1 MVLQVST
8 LKINTMNQ
16 ILTFF
21 TSLTIGKKFLL
32 FLTPFISILL
42 GMKTLLFASCI
53 LITIDLFTGIIKS
66 FKEKEIKFNL
76 FKKETYLVIKS
87 GLLRLTLKK
96 SYEYGLLL
104 IVVAII
110 ESFIL
115 GLTPIMLIG
124 KVFTLTELSI
134 VIPCGI
140 EVWSIFENIES
151 ITGNNILKKFISF
164 LPKKLQNLF
173 SKEMI
178 KEEQIEDYEDS
189 NNL

>member
-1 MVLQVST
+1 
-8 LKINTMNQ
+8 MNQ

-42 GMKTLLFASCI
+42 GMQALLFGLCV
-53 LITIDLFTGIIKS
+53 LITIDLFTGIVRS
-66 FKEKEIKFNL
+66 FRVQEVKFNF
-76 FKKETYLVIKS
+76 FKKETWLVIRS
-87 GLLRLTLKK
+87 NLLRLTLKK

-115 GLTPIMLIG
+115 GLTPIMLAG
-124 KVFTLTELSI
+124 KVFTLTELAI

-140 EVWSIFENIES
+140 EIWSIFENIET
-151 ITGNNILKKFISF
+151 ITGNNILKKFASF
-164 LPKKLQNLF
+164 LPIPLQNLF
-173 SKEMI
+173 SKKVI
-178 KEEQIEDYEDS
+178 KQQT
-189 NNL
+189 NRKR